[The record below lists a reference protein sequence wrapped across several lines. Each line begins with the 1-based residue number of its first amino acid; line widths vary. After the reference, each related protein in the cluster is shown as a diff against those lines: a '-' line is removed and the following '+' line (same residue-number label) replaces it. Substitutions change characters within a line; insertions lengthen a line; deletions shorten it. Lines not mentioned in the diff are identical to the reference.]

1 MIQRKSVV
9 TKTENSR
16 QRDRSGER
24 DEPSRRGLKRRQRA
38 IITERTGGRAETT
51 AVTSPDRILDALPEA
66 IVCFDRDG
74 VVLRANPEAER
85 LLGGESK
92 DGSAAGLRI
101 PELARLANVGA
112 SSGRVKLPDE
122 NGPPRMLEALVRPLD
137 QQHAE
142 FVAVLREATE
152 HDAPADR
159 GETELELAVG
169 RARNE
174 FLMRMSHEL
183 RTPMNAI
190 IGMIELSL
198 GDEHL
203 ADRFRELLK
212 TARESAQM
220 LRSLLDDVLDLARM
234 QAGDFELE
242 PRPFELR
249 RALAGPERVL
259 RSRARERG
267 LEFDWT
273 IGDDVPD
280 RLFGDAQ
287 RLRQI
292 VMNLAGNAIS
302 FTEAGRVRVAIE
314 QTGRKGEDAVL
325 TLSVCDTGAAFAER
339 DPGDTV
345 LSSGHAE
352 SSQKSPLPGPGT
364 ALGLVICREL
374 VARMRGRLTI
384 TDGTDGGCR
393 FTCELPMRTLTAARE
408 AAPESLRVLVV
419 DDDDEHRDHVVQL
432 LRNWSMEPV
441 AVRGGWEALDALST
455 ASDHGGAFRL
465 AIINLLTPDLDG
477 LTVLETIRELGIA
490 PRDVV
495 VMSPEGTGSE
505 LVERCLEL
513 GVDLMVE
520 KPLKPRSLQLM
531 LQSVLRQSESDWRS
545 PLRAADAGETL
556 SVLVVDD
563 TPAIQ
568 KVLSAMLKRRGH
580 QTETAKDGKEA
591 LDQVQEGV
599 YDVVLMDIQMPRMD
613 GVKATRAIRQLDP
626 PASRVPIVAMTAHS
640 MRGDRERCLDA
651 GMDAYLS
658 KPIDADVLMRT
669 VERLAARSREFDM
682 HGDSTDW
689 RVTFSSDRQ
698 VLDLEAALRRLDGDH
713 DLLRDVASFYAQ
725 DAEPLLREIEQA
737 LAVADAEEA
746 GRAAHSLKGLASNFG
761 PACAAAAEAVEHAA
775 RERDLRR
782 AGELLPALTAEVERL
797 TAALRTAGVLE
808 DD

>member
-1 MIQRKSVV
+1 MIQRKLTV
-9 TKTENSR
+9 TDTESSR
-16 QRDRSGER
+16 QRDRSGVR
-24 DEPSRRGLKRRQRA
+24 DESSRRGVKRRQRA
-38 IITERTGGRAETT
+38 IITERTNGRAEML
-51 AVTSPDRILDALPEA
+51 AVTAPDRILDVLPEA

-74 VVLRANPEAER
+74 VVLQANPEAMS
-85 LLGGESK
+85 LLA
-92 DGSAAGLRI
+92 DPNGSVAGRRI
-101 PELARLANVGA
+101 PELARVVQERLP
-112 SSGRVKLPDE
+112 SGCIELTAE
-122 NGPPRMLEALVRPLD
+122 NGTVRTLRALVRPLD
-137 QQHAE
+137 QQQSE
-142 FVAVLREATE
+142 FVAVLRESAEEDGTPPNTAT
-152 HDAPADR
+152 D
-159 GETELELAVG
+159 LERAVG

-198 GDEHL
+198 GDDHL

-220 LRSLLDDVLDLARM
+220 LRSLLDDLLDLARM

-267 LEFDWT
+267 LEFDWS
-273 IGDDVPD
+273 IDDDVPD

-292 VMNLAGNAIS
+292 VMNLAGNAIT
-302 FTEAGRVRVAIE
+302 FTESGRVQVVIR
-314 QTGRKGEDAVL
+314 QTGREGEDAVL
-325 TLSVCDTGAAFAER
+325 TLSVCDTGAPFAER
-339 DPGDTV
+339 DPEG
-345 LSSGHAE
+345 SSMPP
-352 SSQKSPLPGPGT
+352 SQPGSPPPPPGT
-364 ALGLVICREL
+364 GLGLVICREL
-374 VARMRGRLTI
+374 VSRMRGKLMI

-393 FTCELPMRTLTAARE
+393 FTCELPMRTLTVARE
-408 AAPESLRVLVV
+408 AAPESMRVLVV
-419 DDDDEHRDHVVQL
+419 DDDDEHRDRVVQM

-455 ASDHGGAFRL
+455 ASDHGGAFRV
-465 AIINLLTPDLDG
+465 AIINLLMPDLDG
-477 LTVLETIRELGIA
+477 LTLLESIRELGIA

-495 VMSPEGTGSE
+495 VMSPDGAGSD
-505 LVERCLEL
+505 LVERCLDL
-513 GVDLMVE
+513 GIDLVLE
-520 KPLKPRSLQLM
+520 KPLSPRSLELM
-531 LQSVLRQSESDWRS
+531 LRSLLRQSEADWRS

-568 KVLSAMLKRRGH
+568 KVLSAMLARRGH

-599 YDVVLMDIQMPRMD
+599 YDVVLMDVQMPRMD
-613 GVKATRAIRQLDP
+613 GVMATRAIRQLES
-626 PASRVPIVAMTAHS
+626 PASRIPIVAMTAHS

-669 VERLAARSREFDM
+669 VERLAARSRETLM
-682 HGDSTDW
+682 HSDSADR
-689 RVTFSSDRQ
+689 RVDVASDRQ

-713 DLLRDVASFYAQ
+713 DLLRDVAAFYAQ
-725 DAEPLLREIEQA
+725 DADPLLREIEQS
-737 LAVADAEEA
+737 LSVADAEEA

-782 AGELLPALTAEVERL
+782 AGELLPALATEVDRL
-797 TAALRTAGVLE
+797 TAALRAAGVL
-808 DD
+808 DAD